1 MEEKILV
8 KGIFYGEKV
17 PLIVGVV
24 LGVLSLIIFG
34 SIDDYFVVFGL
45 ISGFSLLIIGAI
57 CTAILTNRELIITN
71 KRIIARTAFGI
82 RKDFVIK
89 NITDVV
95 MYGWLPRSFSFDGIS
110 VATPSSRI
118 SFGFCKNK
126 EELFNTISAQILT
139 DNNT

>member
-17 PLIVGVV
+17 PLFLGIA
-24 LGVLSLIIFG
+24 LGVLSLIIFC
-34 SIDDYFVVFGL
+34 SISDYFVVFGL

-57 CTAILTNRELIITN
+57 CTVILVNRELIITN
-71 KRIIARTAFGI
+71 KRIIVRTAFGI

-89 NITDVV
+89 NITDTV